1 MEKAQTNDGGDVK
14 TNDDEYEYESTFF
27 HAHGHV

>member
-1 MEKAQTNDGGDVK
+1 MEKAQTNDGGDAK
-14 TNDDEYEYESTFF
+14 TKDEYESTFS